1 MNYNKNTF
9 PNYSILEDF
18 GSIIND
24 NLIILSTKIKEKF
37 IIIIDE
43 WDYIIANNKFS
54 SEEQRKYLSFLKDLI
69 KDKPYNAFVY
79 MTGIL
84 PIAKQLSQS
93 TLNFFT
99 EYSILE
105 DDKYYQY
112 FGFTGKEVKEL
123 CKINSK
129 LKYKEICNWYNGYK
143 AYNDDPIFNT

>member
-1 MNYNKNTF
+1 
-9 PNYSILEDF
+9 L
-18 GSIIND
+18 
-24 NLIILSTKIKEKF
+24 LILSSKIKEKF
-37 IIIIDE
+37 IVIIDE

-69 KDKPYNAFVY
+69 KDQPYNAFVY

-93 TLNFFT
+93 TLNCFT

-123 CKINSK
+123 CNKPKIK
-129 LKYKEICNWYNGYK
+129 I
-143 AYNDDPIFNT
+143 